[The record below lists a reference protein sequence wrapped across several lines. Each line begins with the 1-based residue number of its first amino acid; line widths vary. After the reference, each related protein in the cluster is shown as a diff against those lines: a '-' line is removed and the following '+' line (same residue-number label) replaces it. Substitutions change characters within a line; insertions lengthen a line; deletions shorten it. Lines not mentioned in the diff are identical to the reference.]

1 MNPIGIYDSSL
12 RLEETLIP
20 SPNTV
25 ELVRSVE
32 SDYFLRFSNEGKNV
46 AETFHLNSKLV
57 PGSPLR
63 LPWNREPL
71 DNAREWFFT
80 SSYDVSREDMVPEHA
95 DRVCATHESFGP
107 QLGALTA
114 QLANDEELSKLLHG
128 LDVFIVRNRVAYR
141 VVPRRDYLWVE
152 RHLDEELI
160 ARLQSAFLPESEV
173 GDVAG
178 QVVIAVIGSFWR
190 FMKFYGVRGYR
201 MVLMDAGRLVHEIE
215 SRLPVTRHE
224 VFYDDRVDNVLLLDG
239 IEQSVLTLL
248 TLKESDHE

>member
-1 MNPIGIYDSSL
+1 MKHIGNYDSSL

-32 SDYFLRFSNEGKNV
+32 TDYFLRFSNQGKNV
-46 AETFHLNSKLV
+46 AETFHLNSKMV

-71 DNAREWFFT
+71 DEAREWFFT
-80 SSYDVSREDMVPEHA
+80 SSYDLSRQDMVPEHA
-95 DRVCATHESFGP
+95 DKVCVTHESLGP
-107 QLGALTA
+107 ELGGLTA
-114 QLANDEELSKLLHG
+114 QLAGDDELSRLLHG
-128 LDVFIVRNRVAYR
+128 LDVFLVRGRVVYR
-141 VVPRRDYLWVE
+141 VIPRRDYLWVE
-152 RHLDEELI
+152 RHLDDPLI
-160 ARLQSAFLPESEV
+160 ARLQSAFMPESEV
-173 GDVAG
+173 GDVG
-178 QVVIAVIGSFWR
+178 EQVIIAVVGSFWR

-215 SRLPVTRHE
+215 SRLPCTRHE

-239 IEQSVLTLL
+239 VEQSVLTLL
-248 TLKESDHE
+248 TVKETAHE